1 MKRRGRK
8 TGRRAPCPRQCLWGA
23 APPGCADPVA
33 HLPPEPCGV
42 WDSDAHTGQSSGAA
56 GVLALP
62 RGREKDEPWLVGWE
76 ERHAV
81 ARGPSELATCPLSSL
96 DASVDAGEES
106 EKREAPLP
114 PLPEESLRQEGR
126 TALLV
131 PPGMRRSIRDS
142 CSRFEQYLRMTAHE
156 AVGAFNPWL
165 VAERSVQHRGLHLG
179 SGCRASAHR
188 EAGGGLPLLAACLGG
203 GDGVLSGQ

>member
-1 MKRRGRK
+1 M
-8 TGRRAPCPRQCLWGA
+8 
-23 APPGCADPVA
+23 
-33 HLPPEPCGV
+33 
-42 WDSDAHTGQSSGAA
+42 
-56 GVLALP
+56 
-62 RGREKDEPWLVGWE
+62 
-76 ERHAV
+76 
-81 ARGPSELATCPLSSL
+81 
-96 DASVDAGEES
+96 DAGEES
-106 EKREAPLP
+106 EKREAPLR

-165 VAERSVQHRGLHLG
+165 MAERSVQHHGLRLG

-188 EAGGGLPLLAACLGG
+188 EAGGGLPLLAAYLGG
-203 GDGVLSGQ
+203 GDGVPSGQ